1 MPIKHRL
8 RPYQAEIGAAVLD
21 SVLNR
26 RGLTFSVIIS
36 RQGGKN
42 ELSAQLEVLLLTLF
56 MNIGG
61 SAVKASPTFKPQTV
75 NSILRLK
82 ERLDDAGYG
91 GNWVSEMS
99 YMVRLN
105 RARQMFFS
113 ADSSSH
119 VVGATAD
126 VLLEMDESQDIS
138 KEKYNK
144 EFKPMGAATNVTTVH
159 FGTAWDD
166 STLLEEV
173 KQSNLE
179 LERKDH
185 VRRHFEF
192 DWQEVAKHVPE
203 YGRYVE
209 GERQRLGKDHPL
221 FLTQYRLLPLHGGG
235 GFLNAA
241 QRAQL
246 QGDHHRLSRPEDG
259 KVYVAGID
267 LAGEA
272 EEGRDAELRAIKP
285 RQDSTVVTIGE
296 LDYSQAAPPA
306 DEPAIRIVEHY
317 WWTGQ
322 PHTELYSRL
331 VDLLK
336 TVWRCRRVVVD
347 ATGVGAGVSSFLVR
361 ALGSTVV
368 SPFVFTS
375 QSKSK
380 LGFDLLAAVNS
391 GRMKMYRADGT
402 EEYRQFWTEVE
413 RAKSFYRANQTVN
426 FYVDPSDGH
435 DDFLM
440 SMALLAQSAGYRRRK
455 ASGRLRKGYE

>member
-8 RPYQAEIGAAVLD
+8 RPYQAEIGTAVLD
-21 SVLNR
+21 SVLNK

-61 SAVKASPTFKPQTV
+61 NAVKASPTFKPQTV

-82 ERLDDAGYG
+82 ERFDDAGYG
-91 GNWVSEMS
+91 GIWVSEMS

-126 VLLEMDESQDIS
+126 ILLEMDESQDIS

-179 LERKDH
+179 LERRDH

-192 DWQEVAKHVPE
+192 NWQEVAKYVPE

-209 GERQRLGKDHPL
+209 SERQRLGKDHPL
-221 FLTQYRLLPLHGGG
+221 FLTQYCLVPLHGGG
-235 GFLNAA
+235 GFLNAT
-241 QRAQL
+241 QQAQL
-246 QGDHHRLSRPEDG
+246 QGDHHRISRPEDG

-272 EEGRDAELRAIKP
+272 EEGRDAELRAINP
-285 RQDSTVVTIGE
+285 RKDSTVVTIGE
-296 LDYSQAAPPA
+296 LDFSQPTPLA
-306 DEPAIRIVEHY
+306 DEPAIRVVEHY

-322 PHTELYSRL
+322 PHTDLYSRL

-336 TVWRCRRVVVD
+336 KVWRCRRVVVD

-361 ALGSTVV
+361 ALGPTVV
-368 SPFVFTS
+368 SPFVFTT

-380 LGFDLLAAVNS
+380 LGFDLLAAVSS
-391 GRMKMYRADGT
+391 GRMKMYRPDNT
-402 EEYRQFWTEVE
+402 EEYRQFWMQVE
-413 RAKSFYRANQTVN
+413 RAKSFYRPNQTVN

-440 SMALLAQSAGYRRRK
+440 SLALAGTV
-455 ASGRLRKGYE
+455 G